1 MPPEVVI
8 PRASERHAIQ
18 QRLRELLASR
28 GRNALKGG
36 DYYIVEPDA
45 GTYEQKVLMFHD
57 RVPDKPTI
65 KAVSKMLEDYSMDW
79 SVRFL
84 KANKDG
90 TEVTPEAGVEV
101 CSHNLVMDI
110 YPFMTPEEV
119 AEYETAQRLYDEL
132 VPFFA
137 ARGTDDGGLG
147 HGDYWL
153 WDDKWVPLAHRI
165 HINNIEFLTPT
176 LIEEI
181 QQILK
186 RYPNY
191 ALWMQIDAKAPGVD
205 VPCEG
210 IRVFADRIEED
221 WDRNTLRAIFKD
233 RFKF

>member
-1 MPPEVVI
+1 MPAEVI
-8 PRASERHAIQ
+8 RPREVEGRSIRQ
-18 QRLRELLASR
+18 KLQELLSSR
-28 GRNALKGG
+28 GTNARKGG
-36 DYYIVEPDA
+36 DYYIVDSDP

-57 RVPDKPTI
+57 RVLNKPTI

-79 SVRFL
+79 SVQFL
-84 KANKDG
+84 EANKDG

-110 YPFMTPEEV
+110 YPFMTPEEL
-119 AEYETAQRLYDEL
+119 AEFETATQLYDEL

-147 HGDYWL
+147 GGDYWL

-165 HINNIEFLTPT
+165 HINNIEFLTPA
-176 LIEEI
+176 LIDEI

-191 ALWMQIDAKAPGVD
+191 ALWMQIDAQAPGVD

-221 WDRNTLRAIFKD
+221 WDRNALRAIFKD
-233 RFKF
+233 SFKM